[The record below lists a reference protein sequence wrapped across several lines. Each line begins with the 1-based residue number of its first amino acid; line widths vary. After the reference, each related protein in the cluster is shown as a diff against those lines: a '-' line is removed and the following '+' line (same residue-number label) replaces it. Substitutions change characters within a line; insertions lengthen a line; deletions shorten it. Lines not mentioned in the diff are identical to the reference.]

1 LFVEVGDVL
10 FNATNS
16 PDLVGKSAHIGSLS
30 EPTTFSNHFIRL
42 RTNSEKLEGSYLA
55 RWLHTQFQSGRFKGL
70 CRQWVNQATVSRES
84 LLCLEIPLPP
94 LPEQRRIAA
103 ILDQAD
109 ALRAKHREALAQLD
123 ILTQSIFVEMFGEPT
138 ANTKKWPVMGLKE
151 VISLQGGFAFKSSNY
166 VSEGIPL
173 IRIGEVNRGG
183 ASLSNACF
191 LPKEFAKTYSR
202 FLLQPGDLLMSLT
215 GTTGKDDYGNVVI
228 LGDEFE
234 EYLLNQRV
242 AHLKPDTN
250 RICCEYLFHLLR
262 VDKVKEAIISK
273 SRGVR
278 QANISN
284 GDILELNLPVPNIE
298 IQNKFSQVVSEL
310 DSLKK
315 RHQSS
320 LMEFDTLF
328 MSLQHRAFRGEL

>member
-1 LFVEVGDVL
+1 
-10 FNATNS
+10 
-16 PDLVGKSAHIGSLS
+16 
-30 EPTTFSNHFIRL
+30 
-42 RTNSEKLEGSYLA
+42 
-55 RWLHTQFQSGRFKGL
+55 
-70 CRQWVNQATVSRES
+70 
-84 LLCLEIPLPP
+84 
-94 LPEQRRIAA
+94 
-103 ILDQAD
+103 
-109 ALRAKHREALAQLD
+109 
-123 ILTQSIFVEMFGEPT
+123 
-138 ANTKKWPVMGLKE
+138 
-151 VISLQGGFAFKSSNY
+151 
-166 VSEGIPL
+166 
-173 IRIGEVNRGG
+173 
-183 ASLSNACF
+183 
-191 LPKEFAKTYSR
+191 
-202 FLLQPGDLLMSLT
+202 MSLT